1 MLGRALL
8 SPSRA
13 GSDVAEPT
21 PPLSRAMRARPVAA
35 LGAALGLF
43 EGLAVARWDILMGD
57 FSPGNVA
64 HALGVA
70 AGYVALDAGSFFLL
84 GWLAAGWAAPVALGW
99 FVASAAARW
108 AVADR
113 AETEVLW
120 VGPLVLVL
128 SLLVGRLGWLRG
140 LLAVALAAPAL
151 WGRVPNYTLT
161 VAERLEWLAPLAALT
176 VVVGAVHGRWRW
188 VYGALGV
195 AGGLGVAG
203 AAVVPREEKGQGP
216 NVVYIL
222 VDTLRRDTT
231 SGYTDTPMAQTVAG
245 LAAGGVTFDDAVT
258 VIPKTTQSVAAQ
270 QTGKYPTRNGVRV
283 LKDRLSSKNRTLAE
297 VLRGKGYATA
307 AFVHNGWIM
316 RGRGFEQ
323 GFQQFWSWFEL
334 ERPYGPFRYGGL
346 LTALDAATARRIT
359 PFDGNPHAETS
370 TSIALDWMAEQDG
383 PFYAYIHYFDP
394 HWPYAPPGVESDCMV
409 NNIGET
415 GITRGAM
422 MFKNTLPEAE
432 NERARA
438 LYREEVG
445 YTERQVQRVLD
456 WLRDAGL
463 EDDTLVV
470 FTADHGHHLGDH
482 GYYYHHGEF
491 LYEPG
496 VLIPLV
502 MRWPGKIDA
511 GTHVSSQVRSIDI
524 MPTVLGLLGIKH
536 KGMDGV
542 NALTEAPPLAI
553 LETDI
558 SYFKENTRRYV
569 KGVTGKV
576 RGVRTRDWKLVYS
589 PRKGEGKW
597 ELYDL
602 RVDRAEAN
610 DLVAAGAAPSEVMLP
625 LMAALADSLPRK
637 ERAALE
643 KLGNH
648 FDRMPTGA
656 AAPDA
661 GPEATD
667 SDPMSET
674 DRAMLRSLGYVE

>member
-1 MLGRALL
+1 MADT
-8 SPSRA
+8 PIPASRWSSA
-13 GSDVAEPT
+13 Q
-21 PPLSRAMRARPVAA
+21 PLAR
-35 LGAALGLF
+35 LGAAVGLF
-43 EGLAVARWDILMGD
+43 EGLAVARWDILMD
-57 FSPGNVA
+57 DLSAQNVA
-64 HALGVA
+64 HALGVC
-70 AGYVALDAGSFFLL
+70 AGYVALDAGIFFIL
-84 GWLAAGWAAPVALGW
+84 GVIAAGWIAPVAVAW
-99 FVASAAARW
+99 FAASAVARW

-113 AETEVLW
+113 TEPDVLW
-120 VGPLVLVL
+120 VGLPMLVLA
-128 SLLVGRLGWLRG
+128 LLVGRVGWLRG
-140 LLAVALAAPAL
+140 LLAVTLALPAL

-161 VAERLEWLAPLAALT
+161 VDERLAWLAPIAAVT
-176 VVVGAVHGRWRW
+176 VIAGALHGRWRW
-188 VYGALGV
+188 VYGALAAAGGV
-195 AGGLGVAG
+195 AVAVAG
-203 AAVVPREEKGQGP
+203 FLETESPAKGP

-222 VDTLRRDTT
+222 VDTLRRDAT
-231 SGYTDTPMAQTVAG
+231 SGYSAEPMAQTVAQ
-245 LAAGGVTFDDAVT
+245 LAAGGVSFDDAVT

-307 AFVHNGWIM
+307 AFVHNGWVM
-316 RGRGFEQ
+316 RGRGFDQ

-346 LTALDAATARRIT
+346 LTALDAATMRRIT

-370 TSIALDWMAEQDG
+370 TTIAIDWMANQDG
-383 PFYAYIHYFDP
+383 PFYAYNHYFDP
-394 HWPYAPPGVESDCMV
+394 HWPYAPPGVDSACMV
-409 NNIGET
+409 NDIADTE
-415 GITRGAM
+415 ITRGQM
-422 MFKNTLPEAE
+422 MFQNKLPEAE
-432 NERARA
+432 NARARE

-445 YTERQVQRVLD
+445 YTEQQVQRVFD
-456 WLRDAGL
+456 WLRESGL

-496 VLIPLV
+496 VQIPLV
-502 MRWPGKIDA
+502 MRWPGEIEA
-511 GTHVSSQVRSIDI
+511 GSRVAQQVRSIDI

-542 NALTEAPPLAI
+542 NALEVTPPLAI

-576 RGVRTRDWKLVYS
+576 RGVRTSDWKLVYS

-597 ELYDL
+597 ELFDL
-602 RVDRAEAN
+602 RVDRDEAR
-610 DLVAAGAAPSEVMLP
+610 DLVAAGAAPAEVMLP
-625 LMAALADSLPRK
+625 LMAALGDSLPKR
-637 ERAALE
+637 EREALA

-656 AAPDA
+656 AAA
-661 GPEATD
+661 EGSVEATD
-667 SDPMSET
+667 TDPMSET